1 MTKLQHLA
9 TLLPK
14 PGLSRIGSKAAV
26 DKSSFAV
33 QSMEALKYC
42 IILQKKGEKVCP
54 LLLHG
59 SVAHAQMKV

>member
-9 TLLPK
+9 MLLPK

-42 IILQKKGEKVCP
+42 IILQKGEKVCP

-59 SVAHAQMKV
+59 SAAHAQMKV